1 MKAAIMEEIEANDL
15 EIYQF
20 PDCDS
25 DEVKNTKMIYK
36 NKKNFF
42 VQIFNFVPKTT
53 LREALTIP
61 DNTK

>member
-25 DEVKNTKMIYK
+25 DEVKKKKRPIGVLFPVLLGWFSIISNLIIIYIIIT
-36 NKKNFF
+36 N
-42 VQIFNFVPKTT
+42 
-53 LREALTIP
+53 
-61 DNTK
+61 